1 MKPSRDFL
9 LFLESPEGSSL
20 LAEFVRRP
28 LRRGQL
34 VSSPG
39 QSDNLVFILRSG
51 RVRVYLASEQRELTL
66 AFLERGDVF
75 STHTP
80 AWIMATES
88 SEMLVIDARKFSSFL
103 TRFPAATGAI
113 IHVLGLLLSHT
124 VDLVETLVFRDAPQ
138 RLAHFLVAAARRH
151 NHREGESWAVPLH
164 FNVTEMALLLGATR
178 QTISSALNEMQRQ
191 GIVSRQVRRQLL
203 ITDMTRLE
211 SWGSTEG

>member
-39 QSDNLVFILRSG
+39 QSENLVFIFRSG
-51 RVRVYLASEQRELTL
+51 RVRVYLAREQRELTL
-66 AFLERGDVF
+66 AFLARGDVF

-80 AWIMATES
+80 AWM
-88 SEMLVIDARKFSSFL
+88 M
-103 TRFPAATGAI
+103 ATGAI

-124 VDLVETLVFRDAPQ
+124 VELVETLVFRDAPQ

-151 NHREGESWAVPLH
+151 NHRDGESWAVPLH
-164 FNVTEMALLLGATR
+164 FHVTEMALLLGATR

-191 GIVSRQVRRQLL
+191 GIGSREVHRQLL
-203 ITDMTRLE
+203 ITDMTHLE